1 MIKCNLS
8 YNIELK
14 QGNNIMNYK
23 NLNYK
28 LKKYDVYKKNSG
40 MFEIEYFY
48 DFQTTIY
55 NSWEDD
61 YKKGHIVHTIR
72 ELYDKEGNTINTT
85 CKLNINNI
93 EEYSEQGTPIKSNF
107 NENDLKIIL
116 SKDKTNILNLILNN
130 NK

>member
-1 MIKCNLS
+1 
-8 YNIELK
+8 
-14 QGNNIMNYK
+14 MNYK
-23 NLNYK
+23 NLNYM
-28 LKKYDVYKKNSG
+28 LKKYYVYKKSNG

-72 ELYDKEGNTINTT
+72 ELYDKEGNTIKTMY
-85 CKLNINNI
+85 KLNINNV
-93 EEYSEQGTPIKSNF
+93 EEYSEHGIPIKSNI

-116 SKDKTNILNLILNN
+116 SKDKANILKVILNN
-130 NK
+130 SR